1 MAKVLT
7 FVDSGILITAAR
19 GQDMALKLRALTL
32 LNEPYRE
39 FASSRFVWLEVMPK
53 AVWAKNIPEQKL
65 YEVFFDAVIHWP
77 DDYDAVISLAE
88 TEAAAAGLGSLDALH
103 VAAAKLVG
111 ADELVTIEK
120 PSKSIYR
127 TQSIKVVPIR

>member
-19 GQDMALKLRALTL
+19 GQDLALKLRALTL
-32 LNEPYRE
+32 LNEHNIA

-53 AVWAKNIPEQKL
+53 AIWAKNLPEQKL
-65 YEVFFDAVIHWP
+65 YEIFFNAVSHWP
-77 DDYDAVISLAE
+77 NDYDAVIALAE
-88 TEAAAAGLGSLDALH
+88 MEAATAGLGSLDALH

-111 ADELVTIEK
+111 AEELVTVEK
-120 PSKSIYR
+120 PLKSIHR
-127 TQSIKVVPIR
+127 AQSIKVVSIR